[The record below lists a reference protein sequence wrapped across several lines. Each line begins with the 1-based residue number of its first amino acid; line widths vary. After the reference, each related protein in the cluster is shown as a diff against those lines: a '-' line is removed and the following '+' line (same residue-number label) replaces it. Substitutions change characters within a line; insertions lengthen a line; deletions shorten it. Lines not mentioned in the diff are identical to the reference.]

1 MTGSGAATAG
11 VSGKVVGVA
20 GAVPVSLAVAFVEIA
35 DADFFFLG
43 LMTGTAGVVIGVAG
57 LEATEGAREG
67 GAVVVGV
74 AGEVESI
81 SEGGLV
87 VAGVQVSVAAW
98 TVDEASGTCTFS
110 SVAAWAATGAS
121 GTCRVSSSVWMSDVG
136 AAGDETFPGG
146 GIFPGET
153 FLRRRALGGKY
164 VPGAEYHGS
173 ENSEPVSLT
182 TSPK

>member
-1 MTGSGAATAG
+1 VTGSGAATAG

-20 GAVPVSLAVAFVEIA
+20 GAVPASLAVAFVEIA
-35 DADFFFLG
+35 DADFFLG

-57 LEATEGAREG
+57 LEATEGATEG

-87 VAGVQVSVAAW
+87 VAGVQVSVVAW
-98 TVDEASGTCTFS
+98 TAGEASGTCTFS
-110 SVAAWAATGAS
+110 SVAAWAATEAS
-121 GTCRVSSSVWMSDVG
+121 GTCRVSSSVWVSDVG
-136 AAGDETFPGG
+136 ATRDETFPGG